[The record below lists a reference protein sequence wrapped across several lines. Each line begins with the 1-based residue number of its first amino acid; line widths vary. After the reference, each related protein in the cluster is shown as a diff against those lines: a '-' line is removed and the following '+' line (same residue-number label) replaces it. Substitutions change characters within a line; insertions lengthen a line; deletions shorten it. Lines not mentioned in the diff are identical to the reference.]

1 MRKIHQLRNVES
13 KRTRKRFGLSAAI
26 FGIASAAVVFGTI
39 SSGILSADS
48 APHATSQTHAPATHA
63 AVTHAAVTHAP
74 HTTAETELETSSP
87 YSGGHQMTADPTGG
101 YWTVSW
107 LGAVTAHDGAPTFG
121 SPAASGTKLAKPIIG
136 MAATPDGQ
144 GYWLV
149 ASDGGIFAYG
159 DAQFYGSTGATHL
172 NAPIVGMA
180 TTPDGKG
187 YWLVA
192 TDGGIFTFGDAAF
205 YGSTGALHLNQ
216 PVVGMSATPDGNGY
230 WLVASDGGIFTFGD
244 AAFYG
249 STGAIHLNEPIVG
262 MAPTEDGKGYWLV
275 ASDGG
280 IFTYGDAG
288 FIGSLGGTGDPV
300 IGILV
305 NPAAVGYT
313 LVEANGTAVVP
324 TLAPVAAPLVSVPS
338 TGTSSP
344 PKTTS
349 PAPTVPAAPTS
360 TTTPSIS
367 SGTLLEGSYDGAAD
381 PGNIAAFDA
390 ATGTHS
396 EIASDYLPTNSG
408 WTGMDGA
415 GGSLAWLTNP
425 WQGSGYTL
433 SLGVPIIPTNSSGVA
448 QGTLAAG
455 ATGAYNSYFVTL
467 AQTLVA
473 AGEGNAYLR
482 LGWEFDGN
490 WYPSWDADTP
500 AAEAQFAAYF
510 DQIVTAMRTVAGEKF
525 QFVWNPD
532 VGAFIQSGYNVALA
546 YPGNAYVNDIG
557 LDAYD
562 ETWVTPQTPTNAWN
576 ETTQPALTAARAFA
590 AAQGKPIVICE
601 WGIAFLSNG
610 HGLGDDPLYINDFA
624 AWMKDP
630 ANNVAYESYFNFDG
644 TSDSVLTGGTTP
656 NSLAAFK
663 ADFG

>member
-1 MRKIHQLRNVES
+1 MRKIDQLRHLES
-13 KRTRKRFGLSAAI
+13 KRTRKRVGLSAAI
-26 FGIASAAVVFGTI
+26 FGIASAAVVFGTV
-39 SSGILSADS
+39 SSGLLTADS
-48 APHATSQTHAPATHA
+48 APYATTHATVPHATVPHAT
-63 AVTHAAVTHAP
+63 VTHAA
-74 HTTAETELETSSP
+74 HTTAETEVELSSP
-87 YSGGHQMTADPTGG
+87 YSGGHQMAADPSGG

-107 LGAVTAHDGAPTFG
+107 LGAITAHDGAPTFG
-121 SPAASGTKLAKPIIG
+121 SPAASGTKLAKPIID

-149 ASDGGIFAYG
+149 ASDGGVFSYG
-159 DAQFYGSTGATHL
+159 DASFYGSTGA
-172 NAPIVGMA
+172 I
-180 TTPDGKG
+180 
-187 YWLVA
+187 
-192 TDGGIFTFGDAAF
+192 
-205 YGSTGALHLNQ
+205 HLNQ
-216 PVVGMSATPDGNGY
+216 PIVGMSATPDGKGY
-230 WLVASDGGIFTFGD
+230 WLVASDGGIFTYGD

-262 MAPTEDGKGYWLV
+262 MAPTEDGQGYWLV

-288 FIGSLGGTGDPV
+288 FIGSLGGTGQAV
-300 IGILV
+300 IGIMV

-313 LVEANGTAVVP
+313 LVETDGAAAVP
-324 TLAPVAAPLVSVPS
+324 TLTPVAAPQASVPA
-338 TGTSSP
+338 
-344 PKTTS
+344 KTTS
-349 PAPTVPAAPTS
+349 PPSTTTVPAPTAPTAPTS
-360 TTTPSIS
+360 PTTPSAS

-396 EIASDYLPTNSG
+396 EIASDYLPSNSG

-415 GGSLAWLTNP
+415 GGSLAWLTDA
-425 WQGSGYTL
+425 WQGKGYTL

-455 ATGAYNSYFVTL
+455 ATGAYNSFFVTL

-473 AGEGNAYLR
+473 AGEGNSYLR

-510 DQIVTAMRTVAGEKF
+510 DQIVTAMRSVAGEKF

-532 VGAFIQSGYNVALA
+532 VGAFIESGYNVALA

-562 ETWVTPQTPTNAWN
+562 ESWVTPLTPTNAWN

-590 AAQGKPIVICE
+590 AAQGKPLAICE

-610 HGLGDDPLYINDFA
+610 HGLGDDPLYVNNFA
-624 AWMKDP
+624 AWMKNP

-644 TSDSVLTGGTTP
+644 TSDSILTGGTTP

-663 ADFG
+663 ADLG